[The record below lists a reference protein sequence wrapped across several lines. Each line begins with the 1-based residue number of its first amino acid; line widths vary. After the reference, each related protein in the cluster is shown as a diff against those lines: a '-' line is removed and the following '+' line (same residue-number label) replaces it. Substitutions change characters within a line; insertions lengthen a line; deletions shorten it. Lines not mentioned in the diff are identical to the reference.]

1 MSKKMILVDP
11 DMLFGSGVNRGGG
24 NTFNEVKIYK
34 KFKKLLKEE
43 EDEKKKDKPKETGF
57 MKDWSLAKRTAFFA
71 LAGPPLGIGYI
82 FGLVILVRGLAL
94 FIINLNTIPGVH

>member
-11 DMLFGSGVNRGGG
+11 EMFFERGVNRGGG

-57 MKDWSLAKRTAFFA
+57 MKDWSIAKRTTFFA
-71 LAGPPLGIGYI
+71 LAGPPLGISYI
-82 FGLVILVRGLAL
+82 FTLVIMTRQLAQ
-94 FIINLNTIPGVH
+94 FIGVH